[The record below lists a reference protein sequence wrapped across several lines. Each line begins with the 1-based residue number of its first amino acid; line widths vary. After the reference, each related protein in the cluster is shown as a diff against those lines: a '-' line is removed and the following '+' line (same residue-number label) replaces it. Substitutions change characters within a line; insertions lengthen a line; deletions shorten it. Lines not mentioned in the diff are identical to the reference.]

1 MVESYYRMK
10 QGDNL
15 MAIVDKYVQT
25 GVHDAVHVLYRDDF
39 KDESMWIA
47 LLDAHGIETSEK
59 LGIEYDEITIRAKV
73 ESYEK
78 W

>member
-1 MVESYYRMK
+1 
-10 QGDNL
+10 

-25 GVHDAVHVLYRDDF
+25 GVHDAVHVLYRSDF
-39 KDESMWIA
+39 REPAMWEMI
-47 LLDAHGIETSEK
+47 LEAHGIETSEK

>member
-1 MVESYYRMK
+1 
-10 QGDNL
+10 
-15 MAIVDKYVQT
+15 MAIVDKYTQT
-25 GVHDAVHVLYRDDF
+25 DIHDAVHVLYRDDF
-39 KDESMWIA
+39 KDPSMWDYI
-47 LLDAHGIETSEK
+47 LEAHGIETSEK

>member
-1 MVESYYRMK
+1 
-10 QGDNL
+10 
-15 MAIVDKYVQT
+15 MAIETIQT
-25 GVHDAVHVLYRDDF
+25 DVHDAVHVLYRTDF
-39 KDESMWIA
+39 KEESMWIA